1 MKKLHAHIRTTLK
14 RLLRQRG
21 ISAEK
26 LAYEVGVS
34 KGFIYGYLK
43 GDAKHGNISLN
54 VLAKLAEGLEVEVKD
69 LLP

>member
-1 MKKLHAHIRTTLK
+1 MKKLHSHIRSTIK

-26 LAYEVGVS
+26 LAYEVGIS

-43 GDAKHGNISLN
+43 GDEKHSNISVN
-54 VLAKLAEGLEVEVKD
+54 TLALIADGLEVEVKD